1 MKAKEII
8 NLLQK
13 LNPEEEVIALWWDR
27 NNFTIDGFTIGGD
40 EVSESVWNK
49 VCEDFNHWEGIE
61 DSITLSI
68 VESIVQFEE
77 EEEEEGTYK

>member
-1 MKAKEII
+1 MKAKEVI

-27 NNFTIDGFTIGGD
+27 NSITIGGD
-40 EVSESVWNK
+40 DVSESVWNK
-49 VCEDFNHWEGIE
+49 VCEDFNHWDGIE

-68 VESIVQFEE
+68 VQSVVEF
-77 EEEEEGTYK
+77 EEEEGTYK

>member
-27 NNFTIDGFTIGGD
+27 NSVTIGGD

-49 VCEDFNHWEGIE
+49 VCEDFNHWDGIE

-68 VESIVQFEE
+68 VQSVVEF
-77 EEEEEGTYK
+77 EEEEGTYK